1 MFIGRKSCR
10 RSRTSHLLH
19 LQAEFWLAYTESE
32 QKAGNLVEAEAI
44 LQHCLPRVPSMKL
57 WSFYVNYVKETR
69 LTPALQSA
77 KSADDDAA
85 GRDAVIAAREEVTE
99 AYEFCLARLGNCF
112 GAEVLWQGLVAH
124 LKASPGE
131 GLYEEGIQQAA
142 LRRVYQRAVV
152 SGHAA
157 CDRMW
162 GEYTQWE
169 YAVAGSDTMAAQTAV
184 AAVEARHRNA
194 VQVARRRAAMWGGV
208 QQGILARPVP
218 DGGAPSDRNARQQL
232 VSQLSLWQEIVRF
245 EVGNP
250 LNLPDDEA
258 AAALARLAFEQAL
271 LCMRCFPDLWHEYAL
286 YVSRSATVGGPDST
300 ADIYTRALRAVP
312 NCTALACAAADF
324 LEASGRGSDAVGALE
339 SLLERCPSAVGFI
352 QLERTTR
359 RVAGIKA
366 ARAVFARA
374 RTSPVLSPAVFLAS
388 ASLEAYANREPSTAA
403 RVLKLGQ
410 RRFPQD
416 GGYAVAY
423 LDFMQRISDDNNVR
437 ALFENVLASLPKA
450 AAKPVWDRYVD
461 FELRG
466 CAGGGSVAALSRVE
480 RRRAETYPEDAARYR
495 SPLLA
500 TLHRYNHF
508 GALPSSSADVEFMR
522 RHGFQPPLVHN
533 MEGRLVPSDSTVAS
547 YLNALS
553 AAGISGGSGAP
564 GGLLDTA
571 AAGAGAA
578 AGTGRSSLPPGAP
591 PSLNRYMT
599 LLPPWTSSHTPS
611 DAEVDFLVRNL
622 LTAPMPAKPAVAL
635 AALPPATP
643 EEQMAVAGAH
653 AARGGHPGHPGVPH
667 MPPHLGGAPPMRVPQ
682 HFPQPPQGGGMLPP
696 PQGMPPRPHMGMPP
710 QRMGMPPQH
719 MGMPP
724 QHMGMPPQHM
734 GMPPRPAPGGFQ
746 LQDTAASGGHMRHA
760 PRPRR

>member
-1 MFIGRKSCR
+1 MYYLSMLC
-10 RSRTSHLLH
+10 
-19 LQAEFWLAYTESE
+19 LQAEFWMAYAESE

-57 WSFYVNYVKETR
+57 WSFYVDYVKETR
-69 LTPALQSA
+69 LKPALESA
-77 KSADDDAA
+77 KSAA
-85 GRDAVIAAREEVTE
+85 GEDGAGKDAVIAAREEVTE

-112 GAEVLWQGLVAH
+112 GAEVLWRGLVAH

-169 YAVAGSDTMAAQTAV
+169 YGVQGSDTLAAQAAV
-184 AAVEARHRNA
+184 ASVEARHRNA
-194 VQVARRRAAMWGGV
+194 VQVARRRSAMWSGI
-208 QQGILARPVP
+208 QQGTLARPVP
-218 DGGAPSDRNARQQL
+218 EGGTPSDRNARQHL
-232 VSQLSLWQEIVRF
+232 VSQLALWQEIVRF
-245 EVGNP
+245 EVSNP
-250 LNLPDDEA
+250 LNLVDDEA

-286 YVSRSATVGGPDST
+286 FVSRAATAGGPAST
-300 ADIYTRALRAVP
+300 AEIYTRALRAVP
-312 NCTALACAAADF
+312 ASTALACAAADF
-324 LEASGRGSDAVGALE
+324 LEASGRGSEAVSVLE
-339 SLLERCPSAVGFI
+339 SLLERCPSAIGYI
-352 QLERTTR
+352 QLERATR
-359 RVAGIKA
+359 RVQGIKA

-374 RTSPVLSPAVFLAS
+374 RASNVLSPAVFLSS

-410 RRFPQD
+410 RRFPLD
-416 GGYAVAY
+416 GGYAAAY

-480 RRRAETYPEDAARYR
+480 RRRAEAYPEDAARYR

-508 GALPSSSADVEFMR
+508 GALPNSSADVEFMR
-522 RHGFQPPLVHN
+522 RHGFQPPLLHTL
-533 MEGRLVPSDSTVAS
+533 EGRLVPSDSTVAS

-553 AAGISGGSGAP
+553 AAGHGAAAPGGG

-571 AAGAGAA
+571 AVAPSAASGA
-578 AGTGRSSLPPGAP
+578 RSSLPPGAP
-591 PSLNRYMT
+591 PGLNRYMT
-599 LLPPWTSSHTPS
+599 LLPPWNSSHTPS

-622 LTAPMPAKPAVAL
+622 LTAPMPQKPQVSL
-635 AALPPATP
+635 SALPPTTP
-643 EEQMAVAGAH
+643 EEQMAVAGA
-653 AARGGHPGHPGVPH
+653 RGGHAPPPMHPGMHHAPPPMH
-667 MPPHLGGAPPMRVPQ
+667 PGGGPRPPMGMPQQQFAPPPHGR
-682 HFPQPPQGGGMLPP
+682 HGGGMLPP
-696 PQGMPPRPHMGMPP
+696 PQGMAPPPHMGGGMHPH
-710 QRMGMPPQH
+710 GMPH
-719 MGMPP
+719 G
-724 QHMGMPPQHM
+724 
-734 GMPPRPAPGGFQ
+734 GMPPRPPPVSGGFQ
-746 LQDTAASGGHMRHA
+746 LQDTAAAAGHMRHA

>member
-1 MFIGRKSCR
+1 M
-10 RSRTSHLLH
+10 
-19 LQAEFWLAYTESE
+19 AYTESE

-57 WSFYVNYVKETR
+57 WSFYVDYVKDTR
-69 LTPALQSA
+69 LKPALDST
-77 KSADDDAA
+77 KSADDDNA

-112 GAEVLWQGLVAH
+112 GAEVLWRGLVAH

-169 YAVAGSDTMAAQTAV
+169 YSVAGGDTLAAQAAVAS
-184 AAVEARHRNA
+184 VEARHRNA
-194 VQVARRRAAMWGGV
+194 VQVARRRGAMWSGV
-208 QQGILARPVP
+208 QQGILARPIP
-218 DGGAPSDRNARQQL
+218 EGGTPSDRNARQHL
-232 VSQLSLWQEIVRF
+232 VSQLALWQEIVRF
-245 EVGNP
+245 EVSNP

-286 YVSRSATVGGPDST
+286 FVSRAATVGGPDST
-300 ADIYTRALRAVP
+300 AEIYTRALRAVP
-312 NCTALACAAADF
+312 NSTTLACAAADF
-324 LEASGRGSDAVGALE
+324 LEASGRGSDAVGVLE
-339 SLLERCPSAVGFI
+339 SLLERCPSDVGFI
-352 QLERTTR
+352 QLERATR

-374 RTSPVLSPAVFLAS
+374 RTSAVLTPAVFLAS

-410 RRFPQD
+410 RRFPSD

-466 CAGGGSVAALSRVE
+466 CAGGGSVSALSRVE
-480 RRRAETYPEDAARYR
+480 RRRAEAYPEDAARYR

-522 RHGFQPPLVHN
+522 RHGFQPPLLHT

-553 AAGISGGSGAP
+553 AAGMVGGGAIGAP
-564 GGLLDTA
+564 GGLMDTA
-571 AAGAGAA
+571 APAA
-578 AGTGRSSLPPGAP
+578 AGSGASARGSSLPPGAP
-591 PSLNRYMT
+591 PTLNRYMT
-599 LLPPWTSSHTPS
+599 LLPPWNSSHTPS

-622 LTAPMPAKPAVAL
+622 LTAPMPPKPAVSL

-643 EEQMAVAGAH
+643 EEQMAVASMHGGRGAPPM
-653 AARGGHPGHPGVPH
+653 HPGMHH
-667 MPPHLGGAPPMRVPQ
+667 MPPHAGPHHAGPGPMGVPQ
-682 HFPQPPQGGGMLPP
+682 QRFPAPARGGGMLPP
-696 PQGMPPRPHMGMPP
+696 PQGMLPPPGSMPPRPHMGMPP
-710 QRMGMPPQH
+710 SRMGMPPH
-719 MGMPP
+719 AHGGMP
-724 QHMGMPPQHM
+724 Q
-734 GMPPRPAPGGFQ
+734 RPAPGGFQ
-746 LQDTAASGGHMRHA
+746 LQDTAAGGQMRHA